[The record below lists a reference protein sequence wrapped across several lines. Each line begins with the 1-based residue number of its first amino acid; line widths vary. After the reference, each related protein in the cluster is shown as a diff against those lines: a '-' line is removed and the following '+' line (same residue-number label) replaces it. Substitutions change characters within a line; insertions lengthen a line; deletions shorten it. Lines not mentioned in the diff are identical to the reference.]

1 MQIGEMTSELFTG
14 SAKCLDFT
22 NVPKN
27 TRDYVSPEAVRSAV
41 EGDSLVCS
49 LRQTKSRPVS
59 GRPMGHSEKT
69 RLAVKEQGT
78 LADRI
83 IESALIA
90 QLFD

>member
-1 MQIGEMTSELFTG
+1 MQLGTEIGKMTRELFTG

-49 LRQTKSRPVS
+49 IRQTKSRPLP
-59 GRPMGHSEKT
+59 GRRLGHSEKT
-69 RLAVKEQGT
+69 RLAVKAKE
-78 LADRI
+78 
-83 IESALIA
+83 IA
-90 QLFD
+90 YVPN